1 MNQAADFINAL
12 TSPHRRYGEVPFYW
26 WNGSELDKNRLSEQI
41 RMLADKGLAGVQI
54 NYAHI
59 NGGGENNLPFGGHG
73 KSIPGTPEQF
83 SDEWWDFFAFAAKEC
98 EKYDMSI
105 GMGDYTIAWIGNGY
119 FTDTLSEMPGM
130 HAENLS
136 IEKKMLFSGDENSF
150 EENVLA
156 TVYYTDSKNEEPV
169 IIYEKS
175 KGVLSPVPGIC
186 EAYVI
191 CVNEKDKSIN
201 PLHPD
206 CGKILTDIYFNEFFK
221 RVPDVKPGTLNY
233 FFQDEL
239 MFGTDTK
246 TLWSSSLREGI
257 REKYGYDIIGFIP
270 HLFFEL
276 GDITPKIRLDTA
288 DVRTQI
294 MEDCYFKPVYEFHA
308 SRGLT
313 YGCDQSSRGTE
324 PDEFSDYFR
333 TVRWFTAPGNDTPG
347 RAADMIKVKVNSSIA
362 HLYDRPRVWLEG
374 YHSSGWGTTLES
386 ITAPTSDNFI
396 FGANLLNLHG
406 LYYSTN
412 GGFFEWAPPD
422 FHFRMPYWDDE
433 KQWLDKYKR
442 MSAILTTGKHKCD
455 AAIYYPVSSCD
466 YGVNHLS
473 TTKNTFDCAKYLF
486 SKGLDFDFI
495 DFQSIEN
502 ATCKN
507 GKLITAEE
515 EYKVLIF
522 AGVDCVRYSAIK
534 KAKELLKN
542 GGAVVFCGIT
552 PYASDRAGLNDE
564 VLKKDIEDIL
574 AHPNAALTAN
584 DSETLAFIN
593 SHITRSFL
601 PEDIWSDNK
610 VYIHTRENGSST
622 LCFVRYAPKDSV
634 CRFEATG
641 IPYLLNTENGKT
653 IRLDGTVSTGG
664 FTFVKMPLE
673 ENDDTLILFT
683 DECIEYDD
691 IIDTSDNGEYI
702 TKNEIVIDGEW
713 DFSLIPTLDNRYGDY
728 FIPAGG
734 IIGAQARFFDIM
746 TVNDDES
753 DIDFEFRDISYGR
766 NTAITKIC
774 CSENPESLCRN
785 ISTMPD
791 LSPNSNILFNGIEY
805 KCEIQDFYSRY
816 GYICTDDY
824 SVSLHEQGHHGLKGK
839 LYDDNIFFNGNCV
852 YYTYAYS
859 PCSCNAKIITGDIK
873 PDCIFVNGKRINGD
887 DITLSEGKN
896 LICFCYTYKE
906 DDAVNYRNRGK
917 IRRTSLHITKENP
930 AKSSFPLCVDSF
942 ENPDY
947 FRLSASEK
955 LLKYFCFRFSSVP
968 GFYGFN
974 ICLHGKLH
982 SVFCDDTEMTVT
994 HKGKGVFDTE
1004 YYEVR
1009 AGKISEHITDVVF
1022 YIEAYDGYEYADIIP
1037 VPADILCGKGKIT
1050 NGDLCTMGALKCYS
1064 GKAVYEKNICIEKLY
1079 PDEKF
1084 IIDIENAAA
1093 TLDIEING
1101 KNAAVFTYKP
1111 FRTDITDY
1119 ITNGENHIKITV
1131 SNTLCNHYSTIPSK
1145 YSNYPKDSASGL
1157 ISPVKI
1163 LVKERI

>member
-1 MNQAADFINAL
+1 MNHAADFINAL
-12 TSPHRRYGEVPFYW
+12 TSPHRRFGEVPFYW

-59 NGGGENNLPFGGHG
+59 NGGGEDNLPFGGHG

-136 IEKKMLFSGDENSF
+136 IEKKMLFSGDENTF
-150 EENVLA
+150 TENVLA
-156 TVYYTDSKNEEPV
+156 TVYYTDSKNESPV
-169 IIYEKS
+169 IIYEKD
-175 KGVLSPVPGIC
+175 KGILSPVPGIC
-186 EAYVI
+186 EAYI
-191 CVNEKDKSIN
+191 IYINEKDKSIN

-206 CGKILTDIYFNEFFK
+206 CGKILTDIYFNEFFR

-239 MFGTDTK
+239 MFGTDIK
-246 TLWSSSLREGI
+246 TLWSDSLREGI
-257 REKYGYDIIGFIP
+257 SEKYGYDIMGFIP

-442 MSAILTTGKHKCD
+442 LSAILTTGKHKCD

-473 TTKNTFDCAKYLF
+473 TTKKTFECAKYLF

-495 DFQSIEN
+495 DFQSIEK
-502 ATCKN
+502 ASCEN
-507 GKLITAEE
+507 GKLITPTED
-515 EYKVLIF
+515 YKVLIF
-522 AGVDCVRYSAIK
+522 AGVDCIRYSAIK

-542 GGAVVFCGIT
+542 GGTVVFCGIT

-564 VLKKDIEDIL
+564 VLKNDIAEIL
-574 AHPNAALTAN
+574 TYPNAALTAN
-584 DSETLAFIN
+584 ENETLAFIN

-601 PEDIWSDNK
+601 PEDIYSDNK
-610 VYIHTRENGSST
+610 VYIHTREHGKST
-622 LCFVRYAPKDSV
+622 LCFVRYAPENSV
-634 CRFEATG
+634 CRFEAEGT
-641 IPYLLNTENGKT
+641 PYLLNSETGKT
-653 IRLDGTVSTGG
+653 IKLEGTVSADG
-664 FTFVKMPLE
+664 FTFVKMPLG
-673 ENDDTLILFT
+673 ENEDTLILFT
-683 DECIEYDD
+683 SDKIEYDD
-691 IIDTSDNGEYI
+691 IIDTADSGEYFI
-702 TKNEIVIDGEW
+702 KKEIILDGEW

-728 FIPAGG
+728 FIPSGG
-734 IIGAQARFFDIM
+734 MIGAQARFFDIM
-746 TVNDDES
+746 SVDDES
-753 DIDFEFRDISYGR
+753 NVDFELKNIAFGR
-766 NTAITKIC
+766 NTSITKIVC
-774 CSENPESLCRN
+774 NDAPESLCRY
-785 ISTMPD
+785 ISTIPD
-791 LSPNSNILFNGIEY
+791 MTRDSNIVFNGIEY
-805 KCEIQDFYSRY
+805 NCETQDFYSRY

-824 SVSLHEQGHHGLKGK
+824 GVSLHEQGHHGLKGR
-839 LYDDNIFFNGNCV
+839 LYDDNIFFAENCV
-852 YYTYAYS
+852 YYTYVYT
-859 PCSCNAKIITGDIK
+859 PCSCNAKILMGDIK
-873 PDCIFVNGKRINGD
+873 PDCIFINGKKAENN
-887 DITLSEGKN
+887 DITLTQGKN
-896 LICFCYTYKE
+896 YICFCYTYKE

-930 AKSSFPLCVDSF
+930 HKNDLPLCVDSF
-942 ENPDY
+942 ANSDY
-947 FRLSASEK
+947 FRLSSSER
-955 LLKYFCFRFSSVP
+955 LLKYFCFRFASVP

-974 ICLHGKLH
+974 INIHGKLH
-982 SVFCDDTEMTVT
+982 SVFCNEEEMAVY

-1009 AGKISEHITDVVF
+1009 AENKHDHITDVVF
-1022 YIEAYDGYEYADIIP
+1022 YVEAYDGYEYADIIP
-1037 VPADILCGKGKIT
+1037 VPADILCTKGRIT
-1050 NGDLCTMGALKCYS
+1050 TGDLSSAGALRCYS
-1064 GKAVYEKNICIEKLY
+1064 GKSVYEKDISIEKLY
-1079 PDEKF
+1079 PEEKF
-1084 IIDIENAAA
+1084 IIDIDDAAA
-1093 TLDIEING
+1093 TLSIEING

-1111 FRTDITDY
+1111 FSADITDY
-1119 ITNGENHIKITV
+1119 IINGENHIKITV

-1145 YSNYPKDSASGL
+1145 YSNYPKDSASGI

-1163 LVKERI
+1163 LVKERL